1 MNALTLAMM
10 QLLQFKERQDEVFI
24 VLVGMGLLS

>member
-10 QLLQFKERQDEVFI
+10 QLPQFKERQDEVFI